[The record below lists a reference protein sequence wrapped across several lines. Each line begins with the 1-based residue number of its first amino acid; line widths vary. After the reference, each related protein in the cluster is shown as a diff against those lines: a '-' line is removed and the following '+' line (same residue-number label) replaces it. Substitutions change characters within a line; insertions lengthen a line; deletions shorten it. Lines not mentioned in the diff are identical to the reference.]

1 MSDSH
6 LGARQFGLLERE
18 EDFYDVFAKNID
30 KIIEK
35 DVDFVIHSG
44 DLFDSN
50 RPSTEALL
58 AFQKAL
64 LRLNEAKIPI
74 YAIAG
79 NHDSI
84 LRKGSL
90 PPQVLFKDIG
100 LKLISDNN
108 PAYTEG
114 PVLICGIRYVPN
126 SQSRALK
133 NAYGQLSKLAD
144 KYLKSILVSHQGID
158 KWMHMDAHE
167 VELAEMPKNFDYY
180 AMGHVHNYIEE
191 DFGKGKLVYPGSM
204 EIWRTSESNEN
215 YREYGKGFVVV
226 DLSHDKPEVER
237 VKIDL
242 PREFYQEVI
251 DYNKFDER
259 LNIIKEKIQ
268 SLDNKPML
276 DLTVVGGDFES
287 GDVYDKIQKTIG
299 DGVLNLRPSFKPDKI
314 LEEEKII
321 DETKILDPR
330 TLLHQKVNDKYGN
343 DDVNRLSIDLLD
355 SLSVGRVDG
364 AKIISDR
371 FYSQHYYDG
380 EEYELQSNQSE
391 TNDSNGLEDYLDK
404 NLNGS
409 ANALDDYLD
418 NDLNGSANGSGSDF
432 RSGSNN
438 EGSVDEDYDDKSKQM
453 SFDDF

>member
-1 MSDSH
+1 MRFAHLSDSH
-6 LGARQFGLLERE
+6 LGYRQFGLLERE
-18 EDFYDVFAKNID
+18 EDFYDVFARNID

-44 DLFDSN
+44 DLFDNN

-84 LRKGSL
+84 LRKGAL

-100 LKLISDNN
+100 LKLISPDN

-114 PVLICGIRYVPN
+114 PVLICGIPYMPS

-133 NAYGQLSKLAD
+133 KKYDQLSSIAD

-158 KWMHMDAHE
+158 KWMHEDTHE
-167 VELAEMPKNFDYY
+167 IELSQMPKNFDYY

-204 EIWRTSESNEN
+204 EIWRTSENN
-215 YREYGKGFVVV
+215 DNFRQFGKGFVVV

-242 PREFYQEVI
+242 PREFYNEVI
-251 DYNKFDER
+251 DYNKLNER
-259 LNIIKEKIQ
+259 LPIIKEKIQ
-268 SLDNKPML
+268 SLESKPML
-276 DLTVVGGDFES
+276 DITVAGGDFES
-287 GDVYDKIQKTIG
+287 ADVYEIIQDTIG
-299 DGVLNLRPSFKPDKI
+299 DDVLNLRPSFKPDRI
-314 LEEEKII
+314 LIEEKEI

-330 TLLHQKVNDKYGN
+330 SLLHKKVNEKYGN
-343 DDVNRLSIDLLD
+343 EDINRLSIDLLD
-355 SLSVGRVDG
+355 NLSVGRVDD
-364 AKIISDR
+364 AKIISDI
-371 FYSQHYYDG
+371 YYKQHYDTEG
-380 EEYELQSNQSE
+380 EESNLDASLKQDFNDALNKDVEEE
-391 TNDSNGLEDYLDK
+391 TIGE
-404 NLNGS
+404 
-409 ANALDDYLD
+409 
-418 NDLNGSANGSGSDF
+418 
-432 RSGSNN
+432 
-438 EGSVDEDYDDKSKQM
+438 EMDETRQNSKQM

>member
-1 MSDSH
+1 M
-6 LGARQFGLLERE
+6 
-18 EDFYDVFAKNID
+18 
-30 KIIEK
+30 
-35 DVDFVIHSG
+35 DFVIHSG
-44 DLFDSN
+44 DLFDNN

-84 LRKGSL
+84 LRKGAL

-100 LKLISDNN
+100 LNLISDNN
-108 PAYTEG
+108 PAYAEG
-114 PVLICGIRYVPN
+114 PVLICGIRYVPS

-158 KWMHMDAHE
+158 KWMHEDTHE
-167 VELAEMPKNFDYY
+167 IELAEMPRNFDYY
-180 AMGHVHNYIEE
+180 AMGHVHNYVEE
-191 DFGKGKLVYPGSM
+191 NFGKGKIVYPGSM

-215 YREYGKGFVVV
+215 YRQFGKGFVVV

-237 VKIDL
+237 VMIDL
-242 PREFYQEVI
+242 PREFYQEII

-259 LNIIKEKIQ
+259 LHLIKEKIQ

-276 DLTVVGGDFES
+276 DLTVAGGDFDS
-287 GDVYDKIQKTIG
+287 ADVYDVIKETIG
-299 DGVLNLRPSFKPDKI
+299 DSVLNLRPTFKPDKV

-330 TLLHQKVNDKYGN
+330 ALLQKRVNEKYGN

-355 SLSVGRVDG
+355 NLSVGRLDD
-364 AKIISDR
+364 AKFISDR
-371 FYSQHYYDG
+371 FYTQHYYEEAESSENLGNAEIKETDG
-380 EEYELQSNQSE
+380 
-391 TNDSNGLEDYLDK
+391 
-404 NLNGS
+404 
-409 ANALDDYLD
+409 LDDYLD
-418 NDLNGSANGSGSDF
+418 KKLEDSIKEENGDG
-432 RSGSNN
+432 
-438 EGSVDEDYDDKSKQM
+438 KSKQM

>member
-1 MSDSH
+1 MRFAHLSDSH

-18 EDFYDVFAKNID
+18 TDFYDVFAKNID

-44 DLFDSN
+44 DLFDNN

-84 LRKGSL
+84 LRKGAL

-100 LKLISDNN
+100 LKLISPDN

-114 PVLICGIRYVPN
+114 PVLICGIPYVPS

-133 NAYGQLSKLAD
+133 NAYEQLSKLAD

-158 KWMHMDAHE
+158 KWMHEDTHE
-167 VELAEMPKNFDYY
+167 IELSEMPHNFDYY
-180 AMGHVHNYIEE
+180 AMGHVHNYVEE

-226 DLSHDKPEVER
+226 DLSYDKPQVER

-242 PREFYQEVI
+242 PREFYKEII

-259 LNIIKEKIQ
+259 LKIIKEEIQ

-276 DLTVVGGDFES
+276 DLTVAGGDFDSAEVYELIKES
-287 GDVYDKIQKTIG
+287 LGDS
-299 DGVLNLRPSFKPDKI
+299 VLNLRPSFKPDKV
-314 LEEEKII
+314 LEEERII

-330 TLLHQKVNDKYGN
+330 TLLQKRVNEKYGK
-343 DDVNRLSIDLLD
+343 DEVNKLSIDLLD
-355 SLSVGRVDG
+355 NLSVGRIDD
-364 AKIISDR
+364 AKFISDR
-371 FYSQHYYDG
+371 FYSQHYYN
-380 EEYELQSNQSE
+380 EEESE
-391 TNDSNGLEDYLDK
+391 EVNNVEKKESDS
-404 NLNGS
+404 
-409 ANALDDYLD
+409 LDDYLD
-418 NDLNGSANGSGSDF
+418 SHLDNNSD
-432 RSGSNN
+432 
-438 EGSVDEDYDDKSKQM
+438 
-453 SFDDF
+453 

>member
-1 MSDSH
+1 MRFAHLSDSH

-18 EDFYDVFAKNID
+18 TDFYDVFAKNID

-44 DLFDSN
+44 DLFDNN

-84 LRKGSL
+84 LRKGAL

-100 LKLISDNN
+100 LKLISPDN
-108 PAYTEG
+108 PAYAEG
-114 PVLICGIRYVPN
+114 PVLICGIPYVPS

-133 NAYGQLSKLAD
+133 NAYEQLSKLAD

-158 KWMHMDAHE
+158 KWMHEDTHE
-167 VELAEMPKNFDYY
+167 IELSEMPQNFDYY
-180 AMGHVHNYIEE
+180 AMGHVHNYVEE

-226 DLSHDKPEVER
+226 DLSYDKPQVER

-242 PREFYQEVI
+242 PREFYKEVI

-259 LNIIKEKIQ
+259 LKIIKEEIQ
-268 SLDNKPML
+268 SSDNKPML
-276 DLTVVGGDFES
+276 DLTVAGGDFDS
-287 GDVYDKIQKTIG
+287 AIVYEIIKEEIG
-299 DGVLNLRPSFKPDKI
+299 DSVLNLRPSFKPDKV
-314 LEEEKII
+314 LEEERVI

-330 TLLHQKVNDKYGN
+330 TLLQKRVNEKYGR
-343 DDVNRLSIDLLD
+343 DEVNKLSVDLLD
-355 SLSVGRVDG
+355 NLSVGRIED
-364 AKIISDR
+364 AKFISDR
-371 FYSQHYYDG
+371 FYSQHYYN
-380 EEYELQSNQSE
+380 EEESE
-391 TNDSNGLEDYLDK
+391 EANNVENNESDS
-404 NLNGS
+404 
-409 ANALDDYLD
+409 LDDYLD
-418 NDLNGSANGSGSDF
+418 THLNNNSNDLTQEDSE
-432 RSGSNN
+432 N
-438 EGSVDEDYDDKSKQM
+438 ESSKQM
-453 SFDDF
+453 RFDDF